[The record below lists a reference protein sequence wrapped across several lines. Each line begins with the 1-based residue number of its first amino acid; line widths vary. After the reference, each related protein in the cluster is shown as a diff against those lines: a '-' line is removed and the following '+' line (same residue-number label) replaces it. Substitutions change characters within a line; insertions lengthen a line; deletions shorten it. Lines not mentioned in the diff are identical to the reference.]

1 MFTHHFL
8 GCSQFIKSFVCSMIH
23 PILLFT
29 DQKETGQKY
38 FHWWFI
44 YFFFLFSIFFSPL
57 EWRILSPCC
66 MQIWSCFSSRVS
78 HDNPHQFGYPR
89 SGFYVFFFSNFTYEI
104 FDHSFPETLFLC
116 YETMI
121 FFPFT
126 ISSFHRCQAFKEKV
140 CCNQTH
146 KEFSSSFNKA

>member
-1 MFTHHFL
+1 
-8 GCSQFIKSFVCSMIH
+8 MIH
-23 PILLFT
+23 PILLLI
-29 DQKETGQKY
+29 DQKETGQKCL
-38 FHWWFI
+38 HWWFAFLLF
-44 YFFFLFSIFFSPL
+44 FFFLFYVIFPL

-89 SGFYVFFFSNFTYEI
+89 SGFYVFFFKFHLRNIWPFFSKNFVFMLWNY
-104 FDHSFPETLFLC
+104 D
-116 YETMI
+116 

>member
-1 MFTHHFL
+1 MHLSNHPSVWWSIQYY
-8 GCSQFIKSFVCSMIH
+8 CSLTKKKLDKNTYIYNV
-23 PILLFT
+23 LF
-29 DQKETGQKY
+29 
-38 FHWWFI
+38 
-44 YFFFLFSIFFSPL
+44 FFCIFLFSIFFSPL

-89 SGFYVFFFSNFTYEI
+89 SGFYGFFFFKFHNEI
-104 FDHSFPETLFLC
+104 FDHSFTETMLLC
-116 YETMI
+116 YETD
-121 FFPFT
+121 FFFFSL
-126 ISSFHRCQAFKEKV
+126 SSFHRCQAFKEKV